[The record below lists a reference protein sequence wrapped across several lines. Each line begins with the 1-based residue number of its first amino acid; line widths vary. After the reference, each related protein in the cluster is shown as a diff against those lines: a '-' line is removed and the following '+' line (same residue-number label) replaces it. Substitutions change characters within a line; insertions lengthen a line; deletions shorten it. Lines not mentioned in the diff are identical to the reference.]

1 MEFWENLEEEKQA
14 IENSIEKN
22 FSLIKNKRLRES
34 SAHLLKS
41 GGKRIRPLLL
51 TLAHKVAGES
61 NTQAIATVATAI
73 EYLHNWTLIHDDII
87 DKSDTRRNS
96 LTVHKKWDT
105 DTAILAG
112 DALANLVFLLVAKS
126 NIEKKEKVMEIL
138 SDTALTILDGEMMD
152 VDFEKSAEITSEKS
166 LEMVEKKTSTLITS
180 SIKLGAILAT
190 NEESI
195 INSLSDYGYSI
206 GIAFQIQDDLL
217 DLLGEQTKVGKNLGR
232 DIAEGKKTLIVIHS
246 LNNSPETKNRLLE
259 ILQKKE
265 NTEDEIKEAINILKE
280 SGSIDY
286 ARQELKKY
294 LGQAREKLKEIPDS
308 IYKEKLI
315 ELTDFFETRT
325 Y

>member
-51 TLAHKVAGES
+51 TLAHKAAGES

>member
-51 TLAHKVAGES
+51 TLAHKAAGES

-217 DLLGEQTKVGKNLGR
+217 DLLGEQTKVGKNSR
-232 DIAEGKKTLIVIHS
+232 RQK
-246 LNNSPETKNRLLE
+246 NFNSNPF
-259 ILQKKE
+259 
-265 NTEDEIKEAINILKE
+265 IKQLTRN
-280 SGSIDY
+280 
-286 ARQELKKY
+286 QE
-294 LGQAREKLKEIPDS
+294 
-308 IYKEKLI
+308 
-315 ELTDFFETRT
+315 
-325 Y
+325 